1 MPYENDG
8 VISWELMVERY
19 NSMLANILGNLVKR
33 TISMSNKYF
42 DGVVEDKGVTG
53 PMDEDLKTT
62 ILQAVKTTSDKMDQ
76 LRVADALTAVF
87 DIFRRS
93 NKYIDETEPWVL
105 AKDPAQTDRL
115 KTVMYNLT
123 EALNIGASLL
133 ESFMPET
140 AESILSELHAEK
152 RALED
157 MDRWGLYKS
166 GTKVTD
172 APATLF
178 ERKKEEDVMV
188 EVEKI
193 EAAQR
198 AQYEAQQAKDAAA
211 SGVNADDQKADTDA
225 EDDGMP
231 EEILENGDCAPD
243 TTIATPE
250 AKPEITF
257 EDFDKVE
264 LRIGKI
270 LHAEEVPK
278 SKKLLKLSV
287 QVGAETRTIL
297 SGIKKSYKPEDLVGK
312 RVMIVANLAPR
323 KIAGEE
329 SQGMI
334 VAAEDNDGNI
344 ALMTPMAKMPSG
356 CLIG

>member
-1 MPYENDG
+1 
-8 VISWELMVERY
+8 
-19 NSMLANILGNLVKR
+19 
-33 TISMSNKYF
+33 
-42 DGVVEDKGVTG
+42 
-53 PMDEDLKTT
+53 
-62 ILQAVKTTSDKMDQ
+62 
-76 LRVADALTAVF
+76 
-87 DIFRRS
+87 
-93 NKYIDETEPWVL
+93 
-105 AKDPAQTDRL
+105 
-115 KTVMYNLT
+115 
-123 EALNIGASLL
+123 
-133 ESFMPET
+133 
-140 AESILSELHAEK
+140 
-152 RALED
+152 
-157 MDRWGLYKS
+157 MDRWGLYQS

-211 SGVNADDQKADTDA
+211 SEANADVQTADTDA
-225 EDDGMP
+225 EDDGMS
-231 EEILENGDCAPD
+231 EEILENGDCAAD
-243 TTIATPE
+243 TKIATPE

-297 SGIKKSYKPEDLVGK
+297 SGIKKTYKPEDLVGK

>member
-1 MPYENDG
+1 
-8 VISWELMVERY
+8 
-19 NSMLANILGNLVKR
+19 
-33 TISMSNKYF
+33 
-42 DGVVEDKGVTG
+42 
-53 PMDEDLKTT
+53 
-62 ILQAVKTTSDKMDQ
+62 
-76 LRVADALTAVF
+76 
-87 DIFRRS
+87 
-93 NKYIDETEPWVL
+93 
-105 AKDPAQTDRL
+105 
-115 KTVMYNLT
+115 
-123 EALNIGASLL
+123 
-133 ESFMPET
+133 
-140 AESILSELHAEK
+140 
-152 RALED
+152 
-157 MDRWGLYKS
+157 
-166 GTKVTD
+166 
-172 APATLF
+172 
-178 ERKKEEDVMV
+178 MV

-211 SGVNADDQKADTDA
+211 SSEANAGDQAADTDA
-225 EDDGMP
+225 EGDGMP

-243 TTIATPE
+243 THIATPE

-334 VAAEDNDGNI
+334 VAAEDDDGNI
-344 ALMTPMAKMPSG
+344 ALMSPMAKMPSG